1 MNGRAAVAGADE
13 RLSVLTRALS
23 DVVCL
28 AKPRIT
34 VMVVVTGSA
43 GMWLARRLTG
53 ADIGWGQAVAT
64 LIGLALVVSSANAF
78 NMVIERDR
86 DAKMARTKDRPLPAG
101 RLSSEVA
108 LAFAG
113 SWAAFALPLLWS
125 GGAAAAVL
133 ALAALALYVLVYTP
147 LKGHTSLALA
157 IGAVPGAL
165 PPLIGWAAVTG
176 GLEAPGVILFGIL
189 FFWQLPHFLAIA
201 TFRRDDYVRA
211 GIQVT
216 PAVRGDVATRWLAVV
231 YSLALT
237 GVSLG
242 LAAHGVGLPYL
253 AVAAILGGA
262 MVVLSA
268 AGLRRRAYTPAGGER
283 WARGLFLASLVYL
296 PMLLGAMILSA

>member
-1 MNGRAAVAGADE
+1 MNSRAVVAGADE
-13 RLSVLTRALS
+13 RLSTLTRALS

-53 ADIGWGQAVAT
+53 ADIAWGQAVAT
-64 LIGLALVVSSANAF
+64 LLGLALVVASANAF
-78 NMVIERDR
+78 NMVIERER
-86 DAKMARTKDRPLPAG
+86 DAKMDRTKERPLPAG
-101 RLSSEVA
+101 RLAPAVA

-113 SWAAFALPLLWS
+113 SWAAFSLPLLWS
-125 GGAAAAVL
+125 SGPVAAGL
-133 ALAALALYVLVYTP
+133 SLGALALYVLVYTP

-157 IGAVPGAL
+157 VGAVPGAL

-176 GLEAPGVILFGIL
+176 GLEAPGLILFGIL

-216 PAVRGDVATRWLAVV
+216 PAVHGDRATRLLAVA
-231 YSLALT
+231 YSMALT
-237 GVSLG
+237 ATSLG
-242 LAAHGVGLPYL
+242 LGAHGVGLPYL
-253 AVAAILGGA
+253 VVAAIFGFGLVA
-262 MVVLSA
+262 LSA
-268 AGLRRRAYTPAGGER
+268 AGLTRRGRTAEGGDR
-283 WARGLFLASLVYL
+283 WARLLFLSSLVYL
-296 PMLLGAMILSA
+296 PVLLGAMILSA